1 MMTNEELLN
10 EMIRA
15 YQEEQK
21 YFRRTI
27 ASVVLFVLAIS
38 AIIRFFALLLWSIQ
52 CLKFGIGLN

>member
-27 ASVVLFVLAIS
+27 ASVVLFVLSVS
-38 AIIRFFALLLWSIQ
+38 AIIGSLLYYYGV
-52 CLKFGIGLN
+52 FNV